1 MRLLC
6 LSRSASDEQKAAPRL
21 QHSLEPRMADLGAL
35 PRITQ
40 GPQPAQGHQ
49 AAPDTD
55 SGHIIDIPAVAAAA
69 EGLPQIAADGQDV
82 AGREG
87 LLGKLQSKL
96 SISLSRL
103 DPALKP
109 FQQRKASLDASQEAT
124 KVAEGREYTPEAVSS
139 PSLDALMPFV
149 PLMFRRDLLLPE
161 PTFSGMQVS
170 SCKLLV
176 FIPTC
181 T

>member
-1 MRLLC
+1 
-6 LSRSASDEQKAAPRL
+6 
-21 QHSLEPRMADLGAL
+21 MADLGAL
-35 PRITQ
+35 PRLTQ
-40 GPQPAQGHQ
+40 DPQPAQGHQ

-55 SGHIIDIPAVAAAA
+55 NGRIIDVPAVAAAA
-69 EGLPQIAADGQDV
+69 EGLPQSAADGQDA

-96 SISLSRL
+96 SISLSRIQSL

-109 FQQRKASLDASQEAT
+109 FQQRKASLDASREAT
-124 KVAEGREYTPEAVSS
+124 KVEEGRRSVSDGVSS

-170 SCKLLV
+170 SCKLLDLCLPV
-176 FIPTC
+176 QSISVQCAKICIRLTAESKLSLPI
-181 T
+181 

>member
-1 MRLLC
+1 M
-6 LSRSASDEQKAAPRL
+6 A
-21 QHSLEPRMADLGAL
+21 ADLGAL
-35 PRITQ
+35 QELTQ
-40 GPQPAQGHQ
+40 DPQ
-49 AAPDTD
+49 AAPSTD
-55 SGHIIDIPAVAAAA
+55 RGCIINVPAVAAAA
-69 EGLPQIAADGQDV
+69 EGLPSSAANGQVV

-103 DPALKP
+103 QSLDPAPKP
-109 FQQRKASLDASQEAT
+109 VQQRKASLDASWEAT
-124 KVAEGREYTPEAVSS
+124 KLEEGRRTVSDGVSS

-170 SCKLLV
+170 SCNLLGLDLPELSVSVQCAKVCIRLAAQSKLCL
-176 FIPTC
+176 PAS
-181 T
+181 

>member
-1 MRLLC
+1 M
-6 LSRSASDEQKAAPRL
+6 A
-21 QHSLEPRMADLGAL
+21 ADLGAL
-35 PRITQ
+35 PRLTQ
-40 GPQPAQGHQ
+40 DPQAVPN
-49 AAPDTD
+49 TD
-55 SGHIIDIPAVAAAA
+55 SGRIIHVPAVAAAAA
-69 EGLPQIAADGQDV
+69 EGLPQSAADGQDV

-103 DPALKP
+103 QSLDPAPKP
-109 FQQRKASLDASQEAT
+109 FQQRKASLDASWEAT
-124 KVAEGREYTPEAVSS
+124 KVEEGRRSVSDGVSS

-170 SCKLLV
+170 SRNLPDFSPPAPRVSVQSAECALA
-176 FIPTC
+176 
-181 T
+181 